1 MPKPVHNDVENQ
13 LDVEEVSAEILQ
25 SLLTFNKENHPKIL
39 QESQDYDNKVDQIET
54 LNEKILKQASEMKE
68 MEAWKKTAQQEIG
81 DLKLKS
87 FADNGEIQ
95 DLKQRSLRDR
105 ERMTAEI

>member
-1 MPKPVHNDVENQ
+1 
-13 LDVEEVSAEILQ
+13 
-25 SLLTFNKENHPKIL
+25 
-39 QESQDYDNKVDQIET
+39 

-68 MEAWKKTAQQEIG
+68 MEAWKKMAQQEIG

-87 FADNGEIQ
+87 FADNGEIH

-105 ERMTAEI
+105 ERMTTEI